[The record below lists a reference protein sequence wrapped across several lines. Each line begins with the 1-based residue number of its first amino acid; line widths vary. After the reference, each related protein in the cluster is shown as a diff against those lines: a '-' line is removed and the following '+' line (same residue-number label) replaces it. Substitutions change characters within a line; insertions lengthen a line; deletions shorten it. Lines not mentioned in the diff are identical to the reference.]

1 MKVFINELIIVQL
14 TLHIIINQK
23 IKRRV
28 NNLDLNLNGKVVL
41 ITGGSKGIGRH
52 TALTFL
58 KEGAK
63 VSIVARNE
71 EDLQKAASDFK
82 NEIPGANVL
91 TTSADLQ
98 TEAGAVE
105 AVRNTVEHFGQIDI
119 LVNCAG
125 AAPGGLLLELT
136 EDDWDFALGLKF
148 RGYVRMAKATIPQ
161 FLKQQQGVI
170 VNVVGNDGV
179 KPSWWE
185 LTGTAVNAAD
195 LAVMEALGNQYGNDN
210 IRINCVNPGPVDT
223 GRWETLTSAYSRD
236 MNISV
241 DVANKA
247 AAKSMPFGRI
257 ATAQEVADVVVF
269 LASERAGFVHNS
281 VVNIDGGQM
290 KAILDLKQQGEAVAK
305 A

>member
-1 MKVFINELIIVQL
+1 M
-14 TLHIIINQK
+14 
-23 IKRRV
+23 
-28 NNLDLNLNGKVVL
+28 NLGLEGKVVL
-41 ITGGSKGIGRH
+41 ITGGSKGIGRQ
-52 TALTFL
+52 TGLTFA
-58 KEGAK
+58 KEGAS
-63 VSIVARNE
+63 VAMVARNV
-71 EDLQKAASDFK
+71 EDLEKAKSQLQSEVPQAD
-82 NEIPGANVL
+82 VL
-91 TTSADLQ
+91 TIPADLQ
-98 TEAGAVE
+98 HEAGAVE
-105 AVRNTVEHFGQIDI
+105 AVQKTVEHFGKIDI

-136 EDDWDFALGLKF
+136 EEDWDFAMGLKF

-161 FLKQQQGVI
+161 FLKQKHGVI

-195 LAVMEALGNQYGNDN
+195 LAVMTALGNQYGNDN

-223 GRWETLTSAYSRD
+223 GRWETLTQAYARD
-236 MNISV
+236 LEISI
-241 DVANKA
+241 DEANEA
-247 AAKSMPFGRI
+247 ASKSMPFGRI

-290 KAILDLKQQGEAVAK
+290 KDILDRKQQRLTVATE
-305 A
+305 

>member
-1 MKVFINELIIVQL
+1 M
-14 TLHIIINQK
+14 
-23 IKRRV
+23 
-28 NNLDLNLNGKVVL
+28 NLGLEGKVVL
-41 ITGGSKGIGRH
+41 ITGGSKGIGRQ
-52 TALTFL
+52 TGLTFA
-58 KEGAK
+58 KEGAS
-63 VSIVARNE
+63 VAMVARNV
-71 EDLQKAASDFK
+71 EDLEKAKSQLQSEVPQAD
-82 NEIPGANVL
+82 VL
-91 TTSADLQ
+91 TIPADLQ
-98 TEAGAVE
+98 HEAGAVE
-105 AVRNTVEHFGQIDI
+105 AVQKTVEHFGKIDI

-136 EDDWDFALGLKF
+136 EEDWDFAMGLKF

-161 FLKQQQGVI
+161 FLKQKHGVI

-195 LAVMEALGNQYGNDN
+195 LAVMTALGNQYGNDN

-223 GRWETLTSAYSRD
+223 GRWETLTQAYARD
-236 MNISV
+236 LEISI
-241 DVANKA
+241 DEANEA
-247 AAKSMPFGRI
+247 ASKSMPFGRI

-290 KAILDLKQQGEAVAK
+290 KDILDRKQQRLTVATK
-305 A
+305 